1 MDGPILAYL
10 VCEEQYIQLQ
20 TLGPSPSHSLN
31 ETTSSFH
38 REWGSSI
45 TDSFELGLMRESP
58 WFKSCPFSLYLVNQE
73 PLETYDLTC
82 VWPLQIIMSHSW
94 SIILPSLPAYF
105 SFSSFFMWTIFIVF
119 VVFIELLP
127 FYVLVFWLQDMWD
140 LSSLTRDW
148 THTPL
153 VLEGEVLTAGPPGKS
168 LMPVLRTIQD
178 AMGIPMWLDPVQTG
192 GWASSQPLF
201 AAVVL

>member
-58 WFKSCPFSLYLVNQE
+58 
-73 PLETYDLTC
+73 
-82 VWPLQIIMSHSW
+82 
-94 SIILPSLPAYF
+94 
-105 SFSSFFMWTIFIVF
+105 
-119 VVFIELLP
+119 
-127 FYVLVFWLQDMWD
+127 
-140 LSSLTRDW
+140 
-148 THTPL
+148 
-153 VLEGEVLTAGPPGKS
+153 
-168 LMPVLRTIQD
+168 
-178 AMGIPMWLDPVQTG
+178 
-192 GWASSQPLF
+192 
-201 AAVVL
+201 